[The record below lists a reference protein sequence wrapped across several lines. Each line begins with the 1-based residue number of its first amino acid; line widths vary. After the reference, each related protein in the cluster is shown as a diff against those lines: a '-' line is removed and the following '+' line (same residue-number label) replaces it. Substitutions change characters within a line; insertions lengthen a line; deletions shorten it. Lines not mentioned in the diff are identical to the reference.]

1 MDLQASKPI
10 EEDRDR
16 TEICVLYSL
25 CLRGAEGERRRLDEA
40 DVVARTFVD
49 AVEVCES
56 SWREFEVCVEVLE
69 QDVDG
74 CAAVFYVAGEK
85 ILVGE
90 DHCVAVE
97 ALAVA

>member
-49 AVEVCES
+49 AVEVCEG
-56 SWREFEVCVEVLE
+56 SWREFEVGVEV
-69 QDVDG
+69 
-74 CAAVFYVAGEK
+74 
-85 ILVGE
+85 
-90 DHCVAVE
+90 VE
-97 ALAVA
+97 